1 MKLSQFAAVIIAII
15 AGSSTASSQHYDSPD
30 PAAVGNTDGVKEG
43 ATHFRFKEERG
54 LETAGNSTEDTNTT
68 VLTVR
73 DGDSIQE
80 AIDLAEPGDVIEVW
94 PGNYMEQAS
103 KKYGLHITKDNIK
116 LVAMGEPGG
125 VRLLAKNQETGVYAA
140 PDGCEYTDNKC
151 DNILKGFS
159 ITGFSVEGFK
169 ANGIQTR
176 WVDDFEFQNCSSVN
190 NLMNGIYP
198 TLSSNGRIV
207 GCKSHGSLDSGLW
220 IAGSN
225 NVTATGN
232 EIYESTTGM

>member
-1 MKLSQFAAVIIAII
+1 MKLSQLATIIAII
-15 AGSSTASSQHYDSPD
+15 AGSTTALSQQHDSPD
-30 PAAVGNTDGVKEG
+30 PAAVGNTDAVIEG
-43 ATHFRFKEERG
+43 ALHLLFKEDRG

-125 VRLLAKNQETGVYAA
+125 VRLLAKNQDTGVFAA
-140 PDGCEYTDNKC
+140 PASCEYTDNKC

-207 GCKSHGSLDSGLW
+207 GCKSYGSLDSGLW

-232 EIYESTTGM
+232 EIYQSTTGM